1 MKTLLSKLNNILQHS
16 PLHNIS
22 NHNTSPTSSL
32 TSVFIAVFSTM
43 FSDTYT
49 RFVVCVFKVL
59 ILFLHFPYHFFLK
72 SFLRI
77 VNAFISPN
85 TSEVLSSA
93 QLSFHRKTPGGEK
106 KNSNIEEEVEAAKP
120 TLNKKINKNGRV
132 KVTTHY

>member
-1 MKTLLSKLNNILQHS
+1 
-16 PLHNIS
+16 
-22 NHNTSPTSSL
+22 
-32 TSVFIAVFSTM
+32 M

-85 TSEVLSSA
+85 TSDSSTIIS
-93 QLSFHRKTPGGEK
+93 QKNTRRWK
-106 KNSNIEEEVEAAKP
+106 KISNIEEEVEAAKP
-120 TLNKKINKNGRV
+120 ALNKKINKNGRV